1 MKKENIVA
9 IENLSLLRKRVKD
22 SQETAEEM
30 EESIRKDAEGRK
42 LKLSERIEIA
52 EYSGTSTEACWNSHL
67 ISDLILK
74 LVAE

>member
-42 LKLSERIEIA
+42 LKISERIDIA
-52 EYSGTSTEACWNSHL
+52 EQSGTSPEACWNAHL
-67 ISDLILK
+67 ISDLIVK
-74 LVAE
+74 LASE